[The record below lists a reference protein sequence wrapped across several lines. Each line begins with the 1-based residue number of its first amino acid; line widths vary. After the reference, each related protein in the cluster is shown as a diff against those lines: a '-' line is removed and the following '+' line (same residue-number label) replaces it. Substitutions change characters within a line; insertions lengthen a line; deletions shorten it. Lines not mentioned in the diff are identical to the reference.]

1 MRQLVPGMS
10 DKTDKATVFEFG
22 ARYIHFLKSFVGTEH
37 DKVGFNN
44 ECILIKNCINTHILS
59 QKINITYI
67 DCPYDFNSKTMS

>member
-37 DKVGFNN
+37 DKVS
-44 ECILIKNCINTHILS
+44 INPLYTNGL
-59 QKINITYI
+59 
-67 DCPYDFNSKTMS
+67 FLLV